1 MAYFRDWFGRSEEHD
16 YTKYDS
22 TKRSINWDRGL
33 DNYSDYFFGSTKS
46 VELEETASL
55 LKTMSKVL
63 GVKSSEFSTKQSAHT
78 IHIPTDLLKDKSLSK
93 DIFLGSALGNI
104 ATNVYQ
110 TSIERIIDGNA
121 DKVAKLNDFVY
132 KVLNSERI
140 NNLMGEDTPG
150 YLKFVQKYKKHKFL
164 SRVAPDN
171 DKKDQKLM
179 DLFDRI
185 IRYPE
190 KIEESEIE
198 EFKEPIEKIKKIIE
212 KSGGIPP
219 DQKECINL
227 SKKIT
232 KIISTYLE
240 KEEPPAKED
249 KSSGSDSSESSG
261 EGDSE
266 DDSEDESEDDSEDT
280 KKSKKKSKKTI
291 DPSLKKYLKDLL
303 ESTKEP
309 KTEDETTFK
318 KFKEAIEQ
326 EESRASAILNK
337 VDYIHPLITSSTK
350 SQYEISSSKVDH
362 TKSSVL
368 AHLLQRKN
376 RDYQFSIKSMRSGR
390 LDTNKLAEAKQH
402 VSTIYEK
409 IGEVKTNKLSVTV
422 LVDESG
428 SMGGRKIEAARQA
441 AIFLYESLK
450 GVKDVELFIYGHTA
464 DLSSGYDYGVLK
476 ASGRG
481 STQLFIYTEPGI
493 NNSIALGNI
502 SGKYENRD
510 GIAILAAAK
519 RVRSKTQNKGVFII
533 ISDGQPSAQ
542 DYSGSTAI
550 NHVKKMAIE
559 VEKMGFEVVQVTI
572 GGYRSRDMFKNVIDM
587 DDVKDFPQQF
597 VGYLK
602 KKINSLIKE
611 TIKM

>member
-1 MAYFRDWFGRSEEHD
+1 MAYFRDWFGRSAEHD

-22 TKRSINWDRGL
+22 TKRSINWDHGL

-46 VELEETASL
+46 VELEGTASL

-63 GVKSSEFSTKQSAHT
+63 GVKTSDFSVKDSPQS
-78 IHIPTDLLKDKSLSK
+78 IHIPTDLLKDESLSK
-93 DIFLGSALGNI
+93 DIFLGAALQNI
-104 ATNVYQ
+104 ASNVYQ
-110 TSIERIIDGNA
+110 TGMERVA
-121 DKVAKLNDFVY
+121 DASAARVVRLNDFVY

-164 SRVAPDN
+164 SRVAPAT

-185 IRYPE
+185 VRYPE
-190 KIEESEIE
+190 NIEESEIE
-198 EFKEPIEKIKKIIE
+198 EFKDPIEKIRKIIE
-212 KSGGIPP
+212 KSGGIPSEQE
-219 DQKECINL
+219 DCVKL

-232 KIISTYLE
+232 KVISTYLE
-240 KEEPPAKED
+240 EEPPEED
-249 KSSGSDSSESSG
+249 TSSGSDGSDSSPEDSSDSEST
-261 EGDSE
+261 EE
-266 DDSEDESEDDSEDT
+266 DKPEDKPED
-280 KKSKKKSKKTI
+280 KKKGKKTI
-291 DPSLKKYLKDLL
+291 DPDFKKYLKDVV
-303 ESTKEP
+303 ESMKEP
-309 KTEDETTFK
+309 KTEDTATFEE
-318 KFKEAIEQ
+318 FKTAIEQ
-326 EESRASAILNK
+326 EESRASTIVNK
-337 VDYIHPLITSSTK
+337 VDYIHPSVTSSTR
-350 SQYEISSSKVDH
+350 SQYERSSSKVDH

-390 LDTNKLAEAKQH
+390 LDTNKLAEAKQN
-402 VSTIYEK
+402 VSTIYER

-428 SMGGRKIEAARQA
+428 SMGGEKIEAARQA

-464 DLSSGYDYGVLK
+464 DLPNNYGTQCLKSSGH
-476 ASGRG
+476 G
-481 STQLFIYTEPGI
+481 STQLLIYTEPGV
-493 NNSIALGNI
+493 NNSVALGNI
-502 SGKYENRD
+502 SAKYENRD
-510 GIAILAAAK
+510 GVAILAAAK
-519 RVRSKTQNKGVFII
+519 RVRSKTQNQGVFII
-533 ISDGQPSAQ
+533 ISDGQPSAR
-542 DYSGSTAI
+542 DYGGSTAI
-550 NHVKKMAIE
+550 THVKRMAIE

-587 DDVKDFPQQF
+587 DDVSKFPEQF

-602 KKINSLIKE
+602 KKVNSLIKE
-611 TIKM
+611 TIRM